1 MGLFLRDN
9 FRQYKKAQEPLYI
22 SPKSIQET
30 LEIKKIAPNGMF
42 EVAEGKYSKSYSF
55 DDINYETETGEGQL
69 GILQMWCSF
78 LNSLDFDFKI
88 NIVNKPKDMAEL
100 RKETLYQMEGDG
112 FDTFRKS
119 MNEHIEDKINS
130 GRQGVEQ
137 EKSIIVTVKAKDYED
152 AKNVFATVEANM
164 ETQFLNLRSGIQVMD
179 ADERMTLVRSCYR
192 MFDENVIPI
201 CFEDYLA
208 GKRDFRNELINYK
221 ETAYSDTFFK
231 LDDAFVSCL
240 YVQSYPNDLSD
251 AFFYELTSLPVYSIT
266 SVDIVPIPRE
276 VGIKRVENIYMA
288 VEESIIK
295 QQRKRNVNGDFSSDI
310 SYKTRAEKEQI
321 EGEMEDLKENDQK
334 EFYVGLTMAIMAG
347 SKEELNSITRTV
359 TTLGNKFG
367 CKISVMYKR
376 QRQAFN
382 TCLPIGVRQVDT
394 MRSMQTRSL
403 SALLPF
409 HVQELSYKRPSHYY
423 GINQLSKNVLLGN
436 RKKLLNGNGFI
447 FGVSGGGKSFKTKE
461 EILSVFL
468 TVNENGSK
476 DDIIIV
482 DPQNEYEDIAEILSG
497 VFINL
502 STHAKEYINPLDVD
516 LKELEVNDTN
526 DIIRDKCEF
535 MLGICEQCLGSRK
548 MSQGLGYDSIIDRCV
563 RLMYEETAKKP
574 LVERRQPL
582 LLDFARIL
590 KEQPEEEAKKIAL
603 AMEVFISGSLNLFN
617 NQTTLDVKNRVTIYG
632 IKELGEKLRPLA
644 MLVMLENIKNRIFL
658 NHKRGIATWLYID
671 EIHVLMH
678 DAFTIDYLQ
687 NLWKIVRKFGGLIT
701 GITQNIIDLT
711 KNETSR
717 TMISNSE
724 FVVLLKQSG
733 DDADEIVKTI
743 EGITTEQLR
752 YVTGAPAGTGLLKHG
767 NIFVP
772 FDSRID
778 KESILYW
785 IFNTNPHEQEERKR
799 RLRAV

>member
-1 MGLFLRDN
+1 MALFLKDT
-9 FRQYKKAQEPLYI
+9 FRQYKKADEPLYI

-30 LEIKKIAPNGMF
+30 LEIKKIAPNGIF
-42 EVAEGKYSKSYSF
+42 EVAKGKYSKSYSF
-55 DDINYETETGEGQL
+55 DDINYETETQDGQL

-88 NIVNKPKDMAEL
+88 NIINKPKDMVQL

-112 FDTFRKS
+112 FDDFRKS

-137 EKSIIVTVKAKDYED
+137 DKSIIVTVKAKDYED
-152 AKNVFATVEANM
+152 AKNVFATVESNI
-164 ETQFLNLRSGIQVMD
+164 ETEFLNLRSGIRAQS
-179 ADERMTLVRSCYR
+179 ADERMTTVRSCYR

-201 CFEDYLA
+201 HFDEYVEGRKDW
-208 GKRDFRNELINYK
+208 RNDLINLK
-221 ETAYSDTFFK
+221 ETSYQDTFFK
-231 LDDAFVSCL
+231 LDDIYACCL
-240 YVQSYPNDLSD
+240 CVQSYPNDLSD
-251 AFFYELTSLPVYSIT
+251 AFFYELTSLPIYSIT

-310 SYKTRAEKEQI
+310 SYKTRAEKDQI
-321 EGEMEDLKENDQK
+321 EGEMQDLKENDQK
-334 EFYVGLTMAIMAG
+334 EFYVGLTMTIMAS
-347 SKEELNSITRTV
+347 SKEELTSITRTV

-367 CKISVMYKR
+367 CKLAVMYKR
-376 QRQAFN
+376 QRYAFN

-403 SALLPF
+403 AALLPF
-409 HVQELSYKRPSHYY
+409 HVQELSYKGTTYYY

-436 RKKLLNGNGFI
+436 RKKLLNGNGFV

-468 TVNENGSK
+468 EVNDNGSK

-482 DPQNEYEDIAEILSG
+482 DPQNEYADIAKILDG
-497 VFINL
+497 VFINM
-502 STHAKEYINPLDVD
+502 STHAKEYVNPLDVD
-516 LKELEVNDTN
+516 LKELDVLDSN

-535 MLGICEQCLGSRK
+535 MLGICEQCLGSGK
-548 MSQGLGYDSIIDRCV
+548 MSQNMGYDSIIDRCV
-563 RLMYEETAKKP
+563 RLMYEEIAKKP
-574 LVERRQPL
+574 LVDRKQPL
-582 LLDFARIL
+582 LSDFSRIL

-617 NQTTLDVKNRVTIYG
+617 NQTTLDVKNRVKIYG

-644 MLVMLENIKNRIFL
+644 MLVMLENIKNRIFD
-658 NHKRGIATWLYID
+658 NFKRGIATWLYID

-678 DAFTIDYLQ
+678 DDFTIDYLQ

-701 GITQNIIDLT
+701 GITQNVIDLT

-724 FVVLLKQSG
+724 FVVLLKQSPN
-733 DDADEIVKTI
+733 DADEIIKTI
-743 EGITTEQLR
+743 DGITAEQLR
-752 YVTGAPAGTGLLKHG
+752 YVTGAPSGTGLLKHG

-778 KESILYW
+778 KDSILYW
-785 IFNTNPHEQEERKR
+785 VFTTNPHEQEERKR
-799 RLRAV
+799 RLSFN